1 MLRAALF
8 TSVSTLCGLS
18 LPSQAA
24 TTPSA
29 NPYAVNPY
37 APAAASAYANE
48 GSDRIEDLLNLDE
61 RKLIQ
66 ESLVWFGV
74 YNGWIDGS
82 FGKGTRDAI
91 AVIQRKF
98 NQPATGQLDADLAV
112 HLGGSAL
119 NTREKAGWKTIRD
132 PKTGITLG
140 YPSKVLTVITSPK
153 DTNMVDLDSADKR
166 ISLELVVVPG
176 AEPRRID
183 TLYEDLN
190 NDSQSHVTYKFRK
203 GDLFITAGD
212 RGNNKYYSRYE
223 QRGDQIRGFDLVWN
237 NDLDSDMQPMAVLI
251 SNSFEPFDIP
261 RPNLEPN
268 YSTLSALAQ
277 AAKRQSEGTA
287 AQGNGGGQNG
297 QRPAPAQQTAQQPTQ
312 MPTRQAQRDAQ
323 DANDPSEGKGTRF
336 SYTYQAPRS
345 AKLEDAYRFTRDADL
360 LVGNLEIDAMDG
372 LFVMPRT
379 LHYVGTE
386 CGAVNAFYS
395 PKDSAIYLCYELV
408 DYLLHQADKLN
419 TNHDPMFLAE
429 YVKYNLRFIL
439 LHETGHA
446 FIDLLDLPAT
456 GREEDA
462 VDQMAASMILL
473 HFSDSETAEQLTR
486 VLSMTALWF
495 KTNASL
501 ENGTPDNSA
510 FSDEHSLNE
519 QRYYNLLCMIYGRD
533 PQYYSS
539 IVENGLLPKN
549 RAARCPQEASKIIT
563 SWSRLLLPHFAPR
576 YQKVRDETIQRLNE
590 RDAAARAQQGGA

>member
-1 MLRAALF
+1 MLRTALF
-8 TSVSTLCGLS
+8 TTASAFCWLPLS
-18 LPSQAA
+18 SLAA
-24 TTPSA
+24 TTQSS
-29 NPYAVNPY
+29 NPYAVN
-37 APAAASAYANE
+37 AAANQ
-48 GSDRIEDLLNLDE
+48 GSDNVEDLLNLDE

-66 ESLVWFGV
+66 ESLVWSGV
-74 YNGWIDGS
+74 YNGWIDGN

-91 AVIQRKF
+91 AAIQRQFK
-98 NQPATGQLDADLAV
+98 QPATGQLNADLAV

-119 NTREKAGWKTIRD
+119 NTREKAGWKTVND
-132 PKTGITLG
+132 PKTGITLA
-140 YPSKVLTVITSPK
+140 YPSKVLTVVNSPK
-153 DTNMVDLDSADKR
+153 DTNTVDLDSADKG
-166 ISLELVVVPG
+166 ISLELLVIKG

-183 TLYEDLN
+183 SLYDDLN

-212 RGNNKYYSRYE
+212 RGNSKYYSRYE
-223 QRGDQIRGFDLVWN
+223 QRGDQIRGYDLVWR
-237 NDLDSDMQPMAVLI
+237 NDYDADMQPMAVLI
-251 SNSFEPFDIP
+251 SNSFEPFDTP
-261 RPNLEPN
+261 RPNPEPN
-268 YSTLSALAQ
+268 YSNLAALAQ
-277 AAKRQSEGTA
+277 AAKRESA
-287 AQGNGGGQNG
+287 DSAPQGNGGGQPA
-297 QRPAPAQQTAQQPTQ
+297 QRQAPAQQPAQ
-312 MPTRQAQRDAQ
+312 MPTRQAQAAPQED
-323 DANDPSEGKGTRF
+323 NDPSEGKGTRF

-395 PKDSAIYLCYELV
+395 PKDSAIYLCYEMV

-446 FIDLLDLPAT
+446 FIDLLDLPTT

-533 PQYYSS
+533 PDYYAS
-539 IVENGLLPKN
+539 IVENGLLPKD
-549 RAARCPQEASKIIT
+549 RAVRCPQEASKIIT

-576 YQKVRDETIQRLNE
+576 YQKVRDDTIKRLNE
-590 RDAAARAQQGGA
+590 RDAAERARQQGGA

>member
-37 APAAASAYANE
+37 APAAASTYANE